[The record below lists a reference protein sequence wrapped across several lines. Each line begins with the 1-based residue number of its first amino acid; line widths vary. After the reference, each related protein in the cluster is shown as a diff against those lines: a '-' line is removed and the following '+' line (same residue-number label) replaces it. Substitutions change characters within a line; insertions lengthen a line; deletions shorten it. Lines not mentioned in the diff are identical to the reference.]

1 MKKYLI
7 LGSIVAGFAALT
19 ACNKNNGCPNS
30 SEKAT
35 VRVFEDNDSCD
46 VLFQLEDGTKLEPT
60 NLSEFQVLDYE
71 EGMWVWVKYK
81 PASGASKCGLGD
93 IVKLKC
99 VSEREF

>member
-7 LGSIVAGFAALT
+7 LGSLLAGVFSFT

-30 SEKAT
+30 SVKAT
-35 VRVFEDNDSCD
+35 VRDFDNDTCGI
-46 VLFQLEDGTKLEPT
+46 LFQLEDGTKIEPN
-60 NLSEFQVLDYE
+60 NLSEFQTIEYE

-81 PASGASKCGLGD
+81 PASGASLCDLGD
-93 IVKLKC
+93 IVKLQC

>member
-1 MKKYLI
+1 MKKYLF
-7 LGSIVAGFAALT
+7 LGSLFAAVISFT
-19 ACNKNNGCPNS
+19 ACSKKNGCPGS

-35 VRVFEDNDSCD
+35 VRVFESDSCGT
-46 VLFQLEDGTKLEPT
+46 LFQIEDGTKLEPT

-93 IVKLKC
+93 IVKLQC